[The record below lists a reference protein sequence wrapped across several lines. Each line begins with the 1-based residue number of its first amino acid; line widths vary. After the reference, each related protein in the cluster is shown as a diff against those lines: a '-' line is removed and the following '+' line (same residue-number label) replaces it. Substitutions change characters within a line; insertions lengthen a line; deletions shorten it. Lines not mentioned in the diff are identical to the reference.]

1 MGGSMGGERE
11 GESMCGR
18 RWEREGERTVG
29 GREEEVKE
37 GKRRRGEGEIGD
49 YPP

>member
-1 MGGSMGGERE
+1 MCRFVGGDGKERE
-11 GESMCGR
+11 RGQG
-18 RWEREGERTVG
+18 G

-37 GKRRRGEGEIGD
+37 GKGRREIGD